1 MTIGVLSQLD
11 RLLSRTLTGAEL
23 SVEAAAE
30 LMAVREPRAIA
41 DIRDA
46 ADEMRQQLVGDTVTY
61 VVNRNINFTNICE
74 QHCSF
79 CAFRRD
85 AGAEGAYWL
94 DEATI
99 ASKAEAAIANG
110 ATEIC
115 MQGGL
120 NPDATIDGSTLKYYV
135 QLVEHLHREWPE
147 LHLHAFSP
155 QEIQFIARQDGIDFA
170 RVIAAIRDA
179 GVGSLPGTA
188 AEIFAPEVR
197 RKLCPEK
204 LTTDEWVDVVKT
216 AHRLGMPTTSTMLG
230 GHIESYRDR
239 AEHFEV
245 LRSLQKQAKSA
256 GQTGFTEFI
265 LLPYVGESAPQMLRR
280 KVGRDQPVLDD
291 AVLTMAV
298 ARLFMGEWIVN
309 HQPSW
314 VKLGLDGA
322 AIALQSGC
330 NDIGGTL
337 MEEHITS
344 MAGAKGGTGQ
354 SVEALR
360 VAIASINRPSRERT
374 TLYGRVDKTK
384 WESDREIR
392 SAIGAD

>member
-1 MTIGVLSQLD
+1 MVGVFTQLNK
-11 RLLSRTLTGAEL
+11 LLARALAGTEL
-23 SVEAAAE
+23 SVDDATE
-30 LMAVREPRAIA
+30 LMAQQDPEAIA
-41 DIRDA
+41 DIRAA
-46 ADEMRQQLVGDTVTY
+46 ADEMRRTLVGDTVTY

-79 CAFRRD
+79 CAFRRNE
-85 AGAEGAYWL
+85 GTEGAYWL
-94 DEATI
+94 DNATI
-99 ASKAEAAIANG
+99 AAKAAEAIARG

-120 NPDATIDGSTLKYYV
+120 NPAAQIDGSTLKYYV
-135 QLVEHLHREWPE
+135 QLVAQLKAQWPE

-155 QEIQFIARQDGIDFA
+155 QEIQFIARQDGLGFA
-170 RVIAAIRDA
+170 RVIGELQAA
-179 GVGSLPGTA
+179 GVGSMPGTA
-188 AEIFAPEVR
+188 AEIFAPAVR

-204 LTTDEWVDVVKT
+204 LTADEWVEVVST
-216 AHRLGMPTTSTMLG
+216 AHQLGMPTTSTMLG
-230 GHIESYRDR
+230 GHIESHRDR
-239 AEHFEV
+239 ADHFAV
-245 LRSLQKQAKSA
+245 LRSLQKQAKAS

-265 LLPYVGESAPQMLRR
+265 LLPYVGESAPAMLRR

-291 AVLTMAV
+291 SVLTMAV
-298 ARLFMGEWIVN
+298 ARLFAGEWIVN

-314 VKLGLDGA
+314 VKLGLGGA

-360 VAIASINRPSRERT
+360 GTIAGINRPNCERT
-374 TLYGRVDKTK
+374 TLYDLVMRDTTNGQTL
-384 WESDREIR
+384 
-392 SAIGAD
+392 ADAR

>member
-1 MTIGVLSQLD
+1 MTAFSHLD
-11 RLLSRTLTGAEL
+11 SILARTLAGIEL
-23 SVEAAAE
+23 SVEQAAE
-30 LMAVREPRAIA
+30 LMAQQDPNAIA
-41 DIRDA
+41 DIRAA
-46 ADEMRQQLVGDTVTY
+46 ADELRRNLVGDTVTY

-94 DEATI
+94 DDVTI
-99 ASKAEAAIANG
+99 AAKAEEAIARG

-120 NPDATIDGSTLKYYV
+120 NPEAQAEGSALNYYV
-135 QLVEHLHREWPE
+135 QLVRRLKTRYPE

-155 QEIQFIARQDGIDFA
+155 QEVQFIARQDGLSFSQ
-170 RVIAAIRDA
+170 AIGELQAA
-179 GVGSLPGTA
+179 GVGSMPGTA

-204 LTTDEWVDVVKT
+204 LTADEWVEVVST
-216 AHRLGMPTTSTMLG
+216 AHDLGMPTTSTMLG

-239 AEHFEV
+239 AEHLAV
-245 LRSLQKQAKSA
+245 LRSLQKRAKAS
-256 GQTGFTEFI
+256 GRTGFTEFI
-265 LLPYVGESAPQMLRR
+265 LLPYVGESAPAVLRK
-280 KVGRDQPVLDD
+280 KVGRDQPTLDD
-291 AVLTMAV
+291 AVLSMAV

-314 VKLGLDGA
+314 VKLGLNGA
-322 AIALQSGC
+322 AIALRSGC

-360 VAIASINRPSRERT
+360 GAIATINRPCRERT
-374 TLYGRVDKTK
+374 TLYEWVK
-384 WESDREIR
+384 S
-392 SAIGAD
+392 